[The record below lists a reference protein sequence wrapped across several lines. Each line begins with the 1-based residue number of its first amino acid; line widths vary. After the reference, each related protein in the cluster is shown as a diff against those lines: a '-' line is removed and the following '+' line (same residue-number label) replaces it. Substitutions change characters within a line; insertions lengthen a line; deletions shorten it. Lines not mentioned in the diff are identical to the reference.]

1 MTPLTAVHTNRNG
14 DVFVGEEYSAAAFDG
29 RQERPLRAEDTI
41 PLPAGATLMAL
52 DSRRAQAFDGRGGL
66 RTLGRERWSLS
77 ALLPTG
83 YTRTLYPAY
92 ADEPGQPDLPLFGY
106 AAIGMLDG
114 GRIVTAHSQG
124 AALSRDGEA
133 RHLHLPERRPFARG
147 FATDPAPEWD
157 PKRFNT
163 PDLRSRVN
171 EALGDRPSN
180 KMLRQLARC
189 ARDYGCYTAQNVFYG
204 RWEAA
209 LPVSPACNARCVGCI
224 SLQEGE
230 TAAPQER
237 FKMTPTADEIA
248 EIAVAH
254 LERPDSYMV
263 SFGQGCEGEPLLAA
277 RTIAEAIA
285 KIRTR
290 TARGIVHLNTN
301 ASLPTQLRRLID
313 AGLQSIRVST
323 ISALP
328 ATYAAYYRPSGYG
341 WSDVR
346 ASLHLAAERGLL
358 INFNL
363 LVLPGLT
370 DRPEEVEAFVGLLRD
385 LPSGVVQLRNL
396 NADPKRALS
405 VFEPPAALVGI
416 PAMLERYHAEAPH
429 FALRSFT
436 RPLAVEA

>member
-114 GRIVTAHSQG
+114 DLRV
-124 AALSRDGEA
+124 AAI
-133 RHLHLPERRPFARG
+133 
-147 FATDPAPEWD
+147 ATDPAPEWD